1 MKKVN
6 ERFDDISGCIR
17 KEYELDESLKEFYE
31 QLKNSD
37 VDTKRVYLNEDVE
50 ADMKNVSGT
59 CDIDYLNE
67 NYDKIIGESSDL
79 GAFSISLVGKYNDA
93 EYVIRTYPKNNNNVY
108 LFTDESSVELPN
120 MMVKKNEQGLGIS
133 K

>member
-1 MKKVN
+1 
-6 ERFDDISGCIR
+6 
-17 KEYELDESLKEFYE
+17 
-31 QLKNSD
+31 
-37 VDTKRVYLNEDVE
+37 
-50 ADMKNVSGT
+50 MKNVSGT